1 MRLLYGE
8 LSAKNDPAHTDGLFA
23 FPVTPG
29 GPRSRIRSARY
40 YPLTLLLSYVLTL
53 WGRVVNILKF
63 LRLDLVRRITYLDH
77 PDVSKW
83 AVLAS
88 VKFDF

>member
-1 MRLLYGE
+1 MRLLYGS
-8 LSAKNDPAHTDGLFA
+8 LSAKNDPGKTDGLFA
-23 FPVTPG
+23 FPVTPEG
-29 GPRSRIRSARY
+29 TPITYALGSKPYIEAG
-40 YPLTLLLSYVLTL
+40 V
-53 WGRVVNILKF
+53 GVVNILKF

-77 PDVSKW
+77 PDISKW